1 MANPMSNGQL
11 TGNRTSKSEKK
22 PSYNIRI
29 RGQLPDDLVNRISE
43 LHAKT
48 VLLTQTSISD
58 IPDRPN
64 ISGDE
69 KVQNSLRSV
78 PAMKSVRN
86 IEKAQE

>member
-29 RGQLPDDLVNRISE
+29 RGQLPDDLVNRLSE

-48 VLLTQTSISD
+48 ILMAWPSSEEVQDGLA
-58 IPDRPN
+58 

-69 KVQNSLRSV
+69 KVQNVL
-78 PAMKSVRN
+78 PLAPEKKSVLN
-86 IEKAQE
+86 SEESQE